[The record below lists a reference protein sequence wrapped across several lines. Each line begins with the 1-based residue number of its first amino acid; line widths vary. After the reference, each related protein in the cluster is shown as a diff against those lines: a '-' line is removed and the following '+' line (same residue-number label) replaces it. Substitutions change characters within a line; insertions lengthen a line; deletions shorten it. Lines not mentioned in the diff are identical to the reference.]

1 MEISKLAAVLTAG
14 ITAVAL
20 ASAKAW
26 TAFNVK
32 AEDKSSVHELGDVDR
47 NGSVTSADASLI
59 LKAYA
64 DISTGN
70 ASTLDDEQLFLAN
83 VNSDGAI
90 SSTDASLVLK
100 YYSALS
106 GSYKGSVE
114 EFLQEEAKTT
124 VPAQT
129 TTTTAVTAP
138 PVTTTTAAAVP
149 LNIGEWTL
157 NDINTSAEAFEAYSD
172 QLRVDLFGPE
182 YTIYR
187 YNGRNGELRTTSTSG
202 KVLLALLNIDSI
214 SPEVLKEVFDYYTE
228 DDIYYES
235 TFLCEILELEHRFET
250 SVDLRQ
256 YILDKDLA
264 YCISEFM
271 RMGRDKIYNGSTEIT
286 DVASDY
292 FYDIDTKYGIYSS
305 SKAIKNILFEG
316 IDANAYKITG
326 IEGIVDRFTPV
337 DELIDAYK
345 TEGTEPYKLMD
356 ILFGKVYTF

>member
-70 ASTLDDEQLFLAN
+70 APSLDDEQLFLAN

-100 YYSALS
+100 YYSAMS

-124 VPAQT
+124 VPAQ

-157 NDINTSAEAFEAYSD
+157 NDINTSAEAFEAYAD

-187 YNGRNGELRTTSTSG
+187 YSGRNGEPRTTSTSG

-214 SPEVLKEVFDYYTE
+214 SPDVLKEVFADYTE
-228 DDIYYES
+228 DDLYYES
-235 TFLCEILELEHRFET
+235 TCVCEILKVEHEKET

-256 YILDKDLA
+256 
-264 YCISEFM
+264 
-271 RMGRDKIYNGSTEIT
+271 
-286 DVASDY
+286 
-292 FYDIDTKYGIYSS
+292 
-305 SKAIKNILFEG
+305 
-316 IDANAYKITG
+316 
-326 IEGIVDRFTPV
+326 
-337 DELIDAYK
+337 
-345 TEGTEPYKLMD
+345 
-356 ILFGKVYTF
+356 

>member
-70 ASTLDDEQLFLAN
+70 APSLDDEQLFLAN

-157 NDINTSAEAFEAYSD
+157 NDINTSAEAFEAYAD
-172 QLRVDLFGPE
+172 QLRVDLFGAE
-182 YTIYR
+182 YIRFGYLDRHDEEQWLVAHCNTI
-187 YNGRNGELRTTSTSG
+187 
-202 KVLLALLNIDSI
+202 LALLNLDNI
-214 SPEVLKEVFDYYTE
+214 SPDVLKEVFADYTE
-228 DDIYYES
+228 NDLYYES
-235 TFLCEILELEHRFET
+235 TFICKILELEHEFGT
-250 SVDLRQ
+250 SVDFRQ
-256 YILDKDLA
+256 YILDEDLA

-286 DVASDY
+286 DVASNY
-292 FYDIDTKYGIYSS
+292 FYDIDTKYGTYSS
-305 SKAIKNILFEG
+305 SKAIKNILFAG
-316 IDANAYKITG
+316 IDSNAATITG
-326 IEGIVDRFTPV
+326 IEGIVDYSTSL
-337 DELIDAYK
+337 DELKIAYE
-345 TEGTEPYKLMD
+345 TEDTEPYKLMD
-356 ILFGKVYTF
+356 ILFGKVYT